1 MPSGTRK
8 VRSRYLFS
16 GGLDSALVAWL
27 VPVPQRVRLVSIG
40 VEGAADLAAAREG
53 ARQMRRNVETRV
65 RSVPVILEGYRR
77 WQGELDPLR
86 EPARSVTLAFALAT
100 EAAPAGLV
108 LCGQGADELFY
119 GYAHFRGLSEDDA
132 RRRAVEDLADL
143 ETAAWPRAVRI
154 GKAMGRTLRAPY
166 LDPRVGAA
174 AAAFPPPRAG
184 EPAKAALRRAATLAG
199 LPTSLVERPKRALQ
213 DGSGV
218 SKVLARGLPDDRP
231 PTE

>member
-1 MPSGTRK
+1 MAVSPPSPPQSPEVALLEALRAAIESA
-8 VRSRYLFS
+8 VRDEDGPVTVLFS

-27 VPVPQRVRLVSIG
+27 VPVPQRVRLVAIG

-65 RSVPVILEGYRR
+65 LSVPGILEGYRR

-143 ETAAWPRAVRI
+143 ETAAWPRAVQDRE
-154 GKAMGRTLRAPY
+154 GHGADAAGAVPRPARGGRRGGLPSAAGRRAP
-166 LDPRVGAA
+166 
-174 AAAFPPPRAG
+174 
-184 EPAKAALRRAATLAG
+184 
-199 LPTSLVERPKRALQ
+199 
-213 DGSGV
+213 
-218 SKVLARGLPDDRP
+218 
-231 PTE
+231 